1 MNQRTNVLE
10 YSRPVVREPGTIEGV
25 KVIGTKSRNGYG
37 YPVEVLRK
45 AKPLYEG
52 AAVFVLHPSGREKKS
67 NSRKLRDHFGSL
79 HNVRERGDADSF
91 GVFADLTIKP
101 SHPLA
106 KDVLEHLADAH
117 FGLSHNAVVVMS
129 DDGSEVTEILEIN
142 SVDLVDD
149 PATTQNL
156 FESEEHEMSTE
167 FQEKLLKRLDTL
179 EKKID
184 AKEAQAVVTEEVT
197 TPPKRT
203 RLQALEEDKGA
214 KGDDDAPAI
223 GNTHED
229 FIGALKGFSVTN

>member
-1 MNQRTNVLE
+1 MSQRTNVLE
-10 YSRPVVREPGTIEGV
+10 YSRPVVDGDTILGV

-52 AAVFVLHPSGREKKS
+52 AAVFILHPTSRERKG
-67 NSRKLRDHFGSL
+67 NHRKLRDHFGSL

-101 SHPLA
+101 SHPMA
-106 KDVLEHLADAH
+106 TDVLEHLADAH
-117 FGLSHNAVVVMS
+117 FGLSHNAVVVMN
-129 DDGSEVTEILEIN
+129 DDGSDVTEILEIN

-156 FESEEHEMSTE
+156 FESEDEMSTE
-167 FQEKLLKRLDTL
+167 FQDKLMTRLDAL

-184 AKEAQAVVTEEVT
+184 AKEAQAVVEEKK
-197 TPPKRT
+197 PPEKKT
-203 RLQALEEDKGA
+203 RLSALEARGEDGGGDA
-214 KGDDDAPAI
+214 KPI
-223 GNTHED
+223 GNSHED
-229 FIGALKGFSVTN
+229 LLAVLNGYSTS